1 MLGAIGGSS
10 CHRSDRQPWVEEVM
24 EAEVVEE
31 VEVVQVVVE
40 AVEEVEVEVVVQS
53 PRCRVFSFEGKMEET
68 EQERGKNRKTL
79 VSPPCW

>member
-1 MLGAIGGSS
+1 
-10 CHRSDRQPWVEEVM
+10 M

>member
-1 MLGAIGGSS
+1 
-10 CHRSDRQPWVEEVM
+10 M

-40 AVEEVEVEVVVQS
+40 AVEEVEVEVEVVVQS
-53 PRCRVFSFEGKMEET
+53 PRCRVFYFEGKMEET

-79 VSPPCW
+79 VSPPCL